1 MKSCYLNIFVCLS
14 FQNISEND
22 LKTFGAKSIGIM
34 LHDNKFIKELNIAGS
49 LIILT

>member
-1 MKSCYLNIFVCLS
+1 MTYVKWRHVIYDLS

-49 LIILT
+49 